1 MIRKHEFIGYVG
13 KSCEIVELDGNDG
26 LFYYRSDEKEEDL
39 PKVGAFC
46 KYCAKETAKPIYP
59 VFMNGK
65 PAYAL
70 QCTKCRNEYV
80 MYKHTYFTRYIGSTT
95 KNGGRINP
103 TRGMMSRFDAMDR
116 KAREEYNSI
125 PNRVEDELCNK
136 FGCSH
141 EEYKK
146 MKSKWDEDNKKVL
159 KKIKKRRGESP
170 RSLPGRENE
179 NSIRKATN
187 THRKRCT
194 TICQKHRT
202 RKYRNGGSCEIMM
215 MEKEFIRHL
224 KNYKITSKWLKR
236 KGEFVNEVT
245 H

>member
-46 KYCAKETAKPIYP
+46 KYCAKETAKPIYS

-70 QCTKCRNEYV
+70 QCTKCRNEYT
-80 MYKHTYFTRYIGSTT
+80 MYKHMYFSRYIGHTT

-103 TRGMMSRFDAMDR
+103 TRGMMSRFDATDR

-159 KKIKKRRGESP
+159 KKIKNDEANRRAHYQEEKMKIASEKRQTLIAKGVLQYVKNIGLVNIETGEVVK
-170 RSLPGRENE
+170 L
-179 NSIRKATN
+179 
-187 THRKRCT
+187 
-194 TICQKHRT
+194 
-202 RKYRNGGSCEIMM
+202 
-215 MEKEFIRHL
+215 
-224 KNYKITSKWLKR
+224 
-236 KGEFVNEVT
+236 
-245 H
+245 